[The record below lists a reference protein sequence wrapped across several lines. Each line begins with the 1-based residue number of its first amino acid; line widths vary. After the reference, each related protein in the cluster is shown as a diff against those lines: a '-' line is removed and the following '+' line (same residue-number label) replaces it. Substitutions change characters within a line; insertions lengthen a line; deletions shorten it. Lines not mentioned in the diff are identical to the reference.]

1 MQIMKTRWWVVLVSS
16 LFVLAFSTVSVGC
29 NDKDVPRD
37 PEDLDEQLL
46 IMENDA
52 GVTDDDDTG
61 DEDPDDD

>member
-1 MQIMKTRWWVVLVSS
+1 VV
-16 LFVLAFSTVSVGC
+16 AFATVSVGC

-37 PEDLDEQLL
+37 PEDLDERLL
-46 IMENDA
+46 IMDTDA